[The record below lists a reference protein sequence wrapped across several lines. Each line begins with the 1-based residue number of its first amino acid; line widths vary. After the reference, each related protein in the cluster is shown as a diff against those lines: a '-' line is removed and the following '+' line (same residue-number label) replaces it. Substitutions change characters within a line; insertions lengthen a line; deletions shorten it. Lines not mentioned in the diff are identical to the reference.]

1 MCIYVHI
8 YINTPGNRMSS
19 ALKILN
25 RKRLNSEKIT
35 VNWKEKQKDKDCRR
49 RLIDFLGKNQSTVD
63 LLQISRENQ

>member
-1 MCIYVHI
+1 
-8 YINTPGNRMSS
+8 MSS